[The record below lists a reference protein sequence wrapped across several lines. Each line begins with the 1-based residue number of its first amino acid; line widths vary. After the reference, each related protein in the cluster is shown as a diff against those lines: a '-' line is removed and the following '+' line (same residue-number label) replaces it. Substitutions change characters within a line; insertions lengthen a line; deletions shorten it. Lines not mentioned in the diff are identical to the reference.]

1 MKKISLIFFVLLTV
15 TLVKSQDIG
24 VLFKSV
30 PFEIVPVLSE
40 EDKDMMLMDTGVVT
54 IHNPLGQITKV
65 EHTDSFIKIK
75 TSEVGTIQIKL
86 LSADS
91 DNAVISV
98 VRTVC
103 SDMCDSSIQFYN
115 LNWEEQSKERFFPGI
130 DINYFLDIDRMNKDT
145 SAEVHSPL
153 FFPYEMEF
161 QKNSDDIVV
170 RVDAA
175 SLYPKSLTDTIKSYI
190 NNEKL
195 VLMWDGK
202 RYSVKD

>member
-1 MKKISLIFFVLLTV
+1 MKKISLIFFVLFTV

-24 VLFKSV
+24 VLFKSA
-30 PFEIVPVLSE
+30 PFEIVPGLSE
-40 EDKDMMLMDTGVVT
+40 EDKNMMLVETGVVS
-54 IHNPLGQITKV
+54 IPNPLGQITKV
-65 EHTDSFIKIK
+65 EHTENFIKIK
-75 TSEVGTIQIKL
+75 TSEVGMIQVKL

-103 SDMCDSSIQFYN
+103 SDMCDSSIKFYN
-115 LNWEEQSKERFFPGI
+115 LDWEEQSKERFFPSI
-130 DINYFLDIDRMNKDT
+130 DINYFLDIDGMNKDT

-161 QKNSDDIVV
+161 QKNSDDIEV
-170 RVDAA
+170 RIDAV
-175 SLYPKSLTDTIKSYI
+175 SLYPKALTDTIKSYI

-202 RYSVKD
+202 RYSIKD